1 MRPQNSSAVRT
12 SFLVTFLIGSTL
24 VLFLWRFARFFIYP
38 IGHDQLSYL
47 FEAQRFLSGIKP
59 YGPHLAEVSPPL
71 IIWFSVL
78 PVLLG
83 RWLHA
88 SPVFFFRLL
97 ITAIVFGSIAW
108 CVRILLRS
116 AALPSFV
123 AVGLLGC
130 AILWVEFMVG
140 PMDFGQREHLLIIL
154 ILPYLLATA
163 TGAVDRLSF
172 AERCALGIAAGAAI
186 WFKPQNTLVLIAL
199 ELALFIRAR
208 SLRRAFTP
216 EFLALVLTSSLL
228 LTIVSVTTP
237 YLKATLPL
245 LVDTYWAFGTM
256 NTVALALTLR
266 NYMLLVA
273 LMLLAILL
281 LRNRLRDPATPST
294 LLICSVAASLAYD
307 IQHTDWPYH
316 AYPFRALFALAL
328 AYLIVDLL
336 YPAIGKFTYGSLLFR
351 RTALVASALMAVLL
365 CVIATHPRILYPDP
379 KRLQGT
385 ELDRFLT
392 QYQPST
398 TVYAFSTSEGALSS
412 VYNHGLNW
420 GSRFAHLWMLPA
432 IIQNELGPTGPPA
445 PFKRLSPERLATL
458 ASLQRTESAED
469 LNYWRP
475 SVVLVQQ
482 CTVENPC
489 QGLHGKNFNMIS
501 WFQQGPEFAEA
512 WSHYQKQAGFDG
524 YDVYRLNP

>member
-1 MRPQNSSAVRT
+1 MRSQNSSAVRT

-24 VLFLWRFARFFIYP
+24 ALFLWRFARFFIYP
-38 IGHDQLSYL
+38 IGHDQSSYL
-47 FEAQRFLSGIKP
+47 FEAQRLLSGIKP

-83 RWLHA
+83 RWLHG

-97 ITAIVFGSIAW
+97 VTAIVFGSIAW

-116 AALPSFV
+116 AALSNSV

-130 AILWVEFMVG
+130 AILWVEFMIG
-140 PMDFGQREHLLIIL
+140 PSDFGQREHLLIVL

-172 AERCALGIAAGAAI
+172 TERCALGIAAGAAI
-186 WFKPQNTLVLIAL
+186 WFKPQNILVLVAL
-199 ELALFIRAR
+199 ELALLFRAR
-208 SLRRAFTP
+208 SLRRVFTP
-216 EFLALVLTSSLL
+216 EFLALVLTSSLIL
-228 LTIVSVTTP
+228 ALVSVTTP
-237 YLKATLPL
+237 YLTATLPL
-245 LVDTYWAFGTM
+245 LLDTYWAFGTM
-256 NTVALALTLR
+256 NTLALALSLR

-273 LMLLAILL
+273 VMLLAILL
-281 LRNRLRDPATPST
+281 LRNRLHDPATPLT
-294 LLICSVAASLAYD
+294 LLACSVAASLAYD

-316 AYPFRALFALAL
+316 AYPFRALLAL
-328 AYLIVDLL
+328 AVAYLLIDLL
-336 YPAIGKFTYGSLLFR
+336 YPVIGKFTSDSLLFR

-365 CVIATHPRILYPDP
+365 CAIATNPRILYPDP
-379 KRLQGT
+379 KRLQAT

-432 IIQNELGPTGPPA
+432 IIQNELGPSGSPA
-445 PFKRLSPERLATL
+445 PFKRLSPERLAAL

-482 CTVENPC
+482 CTVDNPC
-489 QGLHGKNFNMIS
+489 QGIHGKNFSMIS
-501 WFQQGPEFAEA
+501 WFQQSPEFSAV
-512 WSHYQKQAGFDG
+512 WSRYQRQAGIDG
-524 YDVYRLNP
+524 YDVYRLTP